1 MAYASAT
8 GVLGMSADLHHL
20 TIAEAA
26 RRIAARDLSPV
37 ELTRAVLDRIRAT
50 DDVLHAYIA
59 VTAERAMAE
68 ARRAEA
74 EIVRG
79 GPRGPLH
86 GIPYALK
93 DIYDTAG
100 IHTTGHSARC
110 RDRVPDRDAH
120 VAARLREAGGV
131 LLGKLATHEFATGGP
146 SWDLPWPPARNPWD
160 IARFPGGS
168 SSGSGA
174 AVAAGLAPGA
184 MGSDTGGS
192 IRLPAAFCGTAGLKP
207 TYGRVSKR
215 GVLPL
220 SFTLDNAGPLAWTVE
235 DCAILLQAIAGHDPL
250 DPASADVP
258 VPDFRAGLGEGIKG
272 MRIGLVR
279 HWYEADRRASEEA
292 IAAMDA
298 AADALRSLGA
308 EVVEV
313 RLRPLAEYQACM
325 RITAL
330 AESFAI
336 HADRLRAHP
345 GDYGEVFRYRILP
358 GSLVTGTDYIQAQR
372 LQRILAQCVL
382 DALRGVDALVTSS
395 TWGEAPVMAEM
406 RAEAN
411 FAAPPL
417 TNPWNVAQV
426 PALSLCSGFSGAGL
440 PLSMQI
446 AGRPFDEATVFR
458 IGHAYEAATPWRAR
472 RPVVPATPIDDA
484 PVDQAAPPPGE
495 AARAAYATLAGLAAV
510 APDPRQFAQLCEAMA
525 HVEAM
530 SAALPRD
537 LPFSA
542 EPANTASVVG
552 E

>member
-1 MAYASAT
+1 
-8 GVLGMSADLHHL
+8 MSDALHHL

-37 ELTRAVLDRIRAT
+37 ELTRAALDRIHAL
-50 DDVLHAYIA
+50 DGVLHAFIA

-68 ARRAEA
+68 ARQAEA
-74 EIVRG
+74 EILRD
-79 GPRGPLH
+79 GPRSPIH
-86 GIPYALK
+86 GVPYALK
-93 DIYDTAG
+93 DIYETAG
-100 IHTTGHSARC
+100 LATTGHSARC
-110 RDRVPDRDAH
+110 RDHVPAEDAH
-120 VAARLREAGGV
+120 SAAKLREAGGV

-174 AVAAGLAPGA
+174 AVAAGLVPGA

-192 IRLPAAFCGTAGLKP
+192 IRLPAAFCGTAGIKP
-207 TYGRVSKR
+207 TYGRISKR

-235 DCAILLQAIAGHDPL
+235 DCAILTQVTAGHDPL

-258 VPDFRAGLGEGIKG
+258 VPDFRAGLGRGIKG
-272 MRIGLVR
+272 LRIGLVR
-279 HWYEADRRASEEA
+279 HWYETDRRASEEA

-298 AADALRSLGA
+298 AVEVLRGLGA
-308 EVVEV
+308 EVVEL

-325 RITAL
+325 RIIGL
-330 AESFAI
+330 SESFTI
-336 HADRLRAHP
+336 HADRLRERP
-345 GDYGEVFRYRILP
+345 QDYGEVFRYRILP
-358 GSLVTGTDYIQAQR
+358 GALVTGTEYVAAQR
-372 LQRILAQCVL
+372 LQRILAQGML
-382 DALRGVDALVTSS
+382 EALRDVDALLTSTS
-395 TWGEAPVMAEM
+395 WGEAPLMAPM

-417 TNPWNVAQV
+417 TNPWNVAQI
-426 PALSLCSGFSGAGL
+426 PALSLCNGFSAAGL

-472 RPVVPATPIDDA
+472 RPQVPATPIHDTPA
-484 PVDQAAPPPGE
+484 DQAAPPPGE
-495 AARAAYATLAGLAAV
+495 EARAAYAALAALGAI
-510 APDPRQFAQLCEAMA
+510 APDARQFAQLCEAMP

-530 SAALPRD
+530 AAVLPRD
-537 LPFSA
+537 LPFWA
-542 EPANTASVVG
+542 EPANSVG
-552 E
+552 FDDA

>member
-1 MAYASAT
+1 MTA
-8 GVLGMSADLHHL
+8 LRLL

-37 ELTRAVLDRIRAT
+37 ELTRAFLDRIAT
-50 DDVLHAYIA
+50 TDGVLHSFIA
-59 VTAERAMAE
+59 VTADAALAE
-68 ARRAEA
+68 AKQAEA
-74 EIVRG
+74 AIMAG
-79 GPRGPLH
+79 GARGPLH
-86 GIPYALK
+86 GVPYALK

-100 IHTTGHSARC
+100 LATTAHSARC
-110 RDRVPDRDAH
+110 KDRVPDTDAH
-120 VAARLREAGGV
+120 AVAMLRAAGGV

-146 SWDLPWPPARNPWD
+146 SWDLPWPAARNPWD

-174 AVAAGLAPGA
+174 AVAAALVPGA

-192 IRLPAAFCGTAGLKP
+192 IRLPAAFCGTAGIKP

-258 VPDFRAGLGEGIKG
+258 LPDFRATLANGVKGL
-272 MRIGLVR
+272 RIGVVR
-279 HWYEADRRASEEA
+279 HWYDGDRRASPEV

-298 AADALRSLGA
+298 AIEVLRALGA
-308 EVVEV
+308 EIREV
-313 RLRPLAEYQACM
+313 TLRPLADYQACM
-325 RITAL
+325 RIIGL
-330 AESFAI
+330 SESFAI
-336 HADRLRAHP
+336 HADHLRDTP
-345 GDYGEVFRYRILP
+345 QDYGEVFRYRIMP
-358 GSLVTGTDYIQAQR
+358 GAFVPATDYVQALR
-372 LQRILAQCVL
+372 LQRVLAQQMF
-382 DALRGVDALVTSS
+382 DALRDVDALVTASI
-395 TWGEAPVMAEM
+395 WGEAPLMAPM

-417 TNPWNVAQV
+417 TNPFNVSQL
-426 PALSLCSGFSGAGL
+426 PALSLCNGFSAAGL

-446 AGRPFDEATVFR
+446 AGRAFDEATVLR
-458 IGHAYEAATPWRAR
+458 IGHAYEQATPWRAR
-472 RPVVPATPIDDA
+472 RPEVPATPFIDSA
-484 PVDQAAPPPGE
+484 ADQTAPPPSDAARE
-495 AARAAYATLAGLAAV
+495 TYAVLAARAALPLDA
-510 APDPRQFAQLCEAMA
+510 RQFAQACEALP

-530 SAALPRD
+530 GAALPRN
-537 LPFSA
+537 LPFGA
-542 EPANTASVVG
+542 ELATTNLFDA